1 MKCSIFFILNQ
12 NPFPCIQCTNRLR
25 VRNLKLQCETH
36 YLEQEN
42 TSNYS
47 GLKNANVPSNF
58 EEFYPFCSLSLRD
71 FEPKKPKIITKQIFS
86 PIKHAKI
93 IKT

>member
-36 YLEQEN
+36 YLEQAN
-42 TSNYS
+42 TSNYL
-47 GLKNANVPSNF
+47 GLKNVNDPSNF
-58 EEFYPFCSLSLRD
+58 EEFYLFCSLSLRD
-71 FEPKKPKIITKQIFS
+71 FEQKK
-86 PIKHAKI
+86 
-93 IKT
+93 KTQNNYEANFLT

>member
-36 YLEQEN
+36 YLEQAN
-42 TSNYS
+42 TSNYL
-47 GLKNANVPSNF
+47 GLKNVNDPSNF
-58 EEFYPFCSLSLRD
+58 EEFYLFCSLSLRD